1 MNRTLNLLLSAA
13 LVANMISCKTTE
25 APEATLAAAKNET
38 QEVGSEVFG
47 CYKVKLVDSQSKQP
61 EVTQLKSKATKVC
74 LNKNPLT
81 LLITDKENKE
91 VLTWKFKSLEPLRCP
106 SCYNL
111 KGGNEYSAT
120 ITRTIVPTIFN
131 ISLETRGFGGDVRLT
146 LEQIINNTA
155 SSSEPASKIK
165 TITCGDHWRKITGI
179 MPTSSTGA
187 VIKISGDSQQNALM
201 IPAKIVRKGGELI
214 FEATDRSAATLRII
228 TEGGKYYGVFR
239 DSKLNDDSDLGQCYA
254 DVAEEHPLN

>member
-13 LVANMISCKTTE
+13 FVANMISCKTTE
-25 APEATLAAAKNET
+25 APEANLAAAKNEP
-38 QEVGSEVFG
+38 EVGSEVFA
-47 CYKVKLVDSQSKQP
+47 CYKVKKVESTSKQP
-61 EVTQLKSKATKVC
+61 SVTNLKTKATKVC
-74 LNKNPLT
+74 LNNKPIT
-81 LLITDKENKE
+81 LLITDGENKE
-91 VLTWKFKSLEPLRCP
+91 ILAWKFKSLEPMRCP
-106 SCYNL
+106 SCYIL
-111 KGGNEYSAT
+111 KGGNEYEAN
-120 ITRTIVPTIFN
+120 ITRTAVPTVYN
-131 ISLETRGFGGDVRLT
+131 MSLDTRGFGGNVRLT
-146 LEQIINNTA
+146 LEQIITNEAATN
-155 SSSEPASKIK
+155 EPASKMK
-165 TITCGDHWRKITGI
+165 KITCGDHWRKITGI

-239 DSKLNDDSDLGQCYA
+239 DSKLNDESDLGQCYA

>member
-1 MNRTLNLLLSAA
+1 MKRTLNLALSAA
-13 LVANMISCKTTE
+13 FLASVISCKTTE
-25 APEATLAAAKNET
+25 APEANLAAAKNEP

-61 EVTQLKSKATKVC
+61 EVTKLKSKATKVC
-74 LNKNPLT
+74 LNKNPIT
-81 LLITDKENKE
+81 LLVTDKENKE

-111 KGGNEYSAT
+111 KGGNEYSAS

-146 LEQIINNTA
+146 LEQIINNA
-155 SSSEPASKIK
+155 ESSNEPASKMK
-165 TITCGDHWRKITGI
+165 KITCGDHWRKITGI
-179 MPTSSTGA
+179 MPTNSTGA
-187 VIKISGDSQQNALM
+187 SIRISGDSQQNALM
-201 IPAKIVRKGGELI
+201 IPAKILRAGGELA
-214 FEATDRSAATLRII
+214 FEATDRSGAKLRII
-228 TEGGKYYGVFR
+228 TEAGKYYGVFR
-239 DSKLNDDSDLGQCYA
+239 DSKLNDESDLGQCYA

>member
-1 MNRTLNLLLSAA
+1 MNRTLNLALSAA
-13 LVANMISCKTTE
+13 FLASVISCKTTE
-25 APEATLAAAKNET
+25 APEANLAAAKNEP

-61 EVTQLKSKATKVC
+61 EVTKLKSKATKVC
-74 LNKNPLT
+74 LNKNPIT

-111 KGGNEYSAT
+111 KGGNEYSAS

-131 ISLETRGFGGDVRLT
+131 ISLETRGFGGAVRLT
-146 LEQIINNTA
+146 LEQIINNTD
-155 SSSEPASKIK
+155 SSSEPTSKMKKIS
-165 TITCGDHWRKITGI
+165 CGDHWRKISGI
-179 MPTSSTGA
+179 MPTNSTGA
-187 VIKISGDSQQNALM
+187 FIRISGDSQQNALM
-201 IPAKIVRKGGELI
+201 IPAKIVRAGGELA
-214 FEATDRSAATLRII
+214 FEATDRSGAKLRII
-228 TEGGKYYGVFR
+228 TEAGKYYGVFR
-239 DSKLNDDSDLGQCYA
+239 DSKLNDESDLGQCYA